1 MVRMIAFS
9 LLCIAAFHIYYLIR
23 KRLQKMFWG
32 GGVEEAKPSTKKR
45 GRLVKDPYTGE
56 YYVR

>member
-1 MVRMIAFS
+1 MIAFS
-9 LLCIAAFHIYYLIR
+9 LLCIAAFHIYDLMR
-23 KRLQKMFWG
+23 KRLQKMLSG
-32 GGVEEAKPSTKKR
+32 GGIEEAKPSTKKR